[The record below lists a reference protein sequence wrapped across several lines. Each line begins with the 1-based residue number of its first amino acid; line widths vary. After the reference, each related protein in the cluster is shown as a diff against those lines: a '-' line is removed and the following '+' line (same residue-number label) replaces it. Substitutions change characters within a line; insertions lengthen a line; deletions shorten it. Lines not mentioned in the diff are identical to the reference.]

1 MAFSIKHDE
10 ADRLA
15 RQLAKATGET
25 LTDAVLNALRE
36 RWNRVQRRQQTK
48 RLAADI
54 RAIQER
60 VARLPVVDARTP
72 DEVIGYDERGLP
84 R

>member
-15 RQLAKATGET
+15 RRLAKATGET

-36 RWNRVQRRQQTK
+36 RWERVRRRQRTQ

-60 VARLPVVDARTP
+60 VARLPVVDPRTP
-72 DEVIGYDERGLP
+72 DEIIGYDERGLP